1 MENQKDPLIRI
12 KDVTYEYVKEEEQT
26 RIRALESVSL
36 DVEKGS
42 FISITGKNGS
52 GKSTLAKNINGLLV
66 PTMGSITVKGLD
78 TREDE
83 NIWDIRHTVGMV
95 FQNPDNQIVSSI
107 VEDDVAFGPENMGVP
122 TDEIRQRVDDALK
135 AVGMYEHRA
144 KAPHLLSGGQKQRI
158 AIAGVVAMKPE
169 CIVFDEPT
177 ALLDPKGRRDV
188 MEIIHSLHEEGITVL
203 LITHFME
210 EAVQADR
217 MIVMDEGKIAI
228 DKPPREIF
236 DEQEKLEELD
246 LAMPVSI
253 ELASGLR
260 KAGINIP
267 KDVIGTEE
275 LVDSICRYR

>member
-1 MENQKDPLIRI
+1 MTGSSDPIIRI
-12 KDVTYEYVKEEEQT
+12 NDVTYEYVKEEEQA
-26 RIRALESVSL
+26 RVRALDGVSL

-122 TDEIRQRVDDALK
+122 TEEIRGRVDEALK
-135 AVGMYEHRA
+135 AVGMYDHRA

-177 ALLDPKGRRDV
+177 ALLDPKGRKDV
-188 MEIIHSLHEEGITVL
+188 MEIIHSLHKEGITVL

-210 EAVQADR
+210 EAIQADR
-217 MIVMDEGKIAI
+217 MIVMDGGKIAI
-228 DKPPREIF
+228 DRPPREIF
-236 DEQEKLEELD
+236 HEQDKLEELD

-260 KAGINIP
+260 KAGIDIP

-275 LVDSICRYR
+275 LVDSICQYR

>member
-1 MENQKDPLIRI
+1 MTSSSDPIIRI
-12 KDVTYEYVKEEEQT
+12 NDVTYEYVKEEEQT
-26 RIRALESVSL
+26 RVRALDGVTL

-122 TDEIRQRVDDALK
+122 TEEIRGRVDEALK
-135 AVGMYEHRA
+135 AVGMYDHRA

-177 ALLDPKGRRDV
+177 ALLDPKGRKDV
-188 MEIIHSLHEEGITVL
+188 MEIIHSLHKEGITVL

-210 EAVQADR
+210 EAIQADR
-217 MIVMDEGKIAI
+217 MIVMDGGKIAI
-228 DKPPREIF
+228 DRPPSEIF
-236 DEQEKLEELD
+236 HEQDKLEELD

-260 KAGINIP
+260 KAGIDIP

-275 LVDSICRYR
+275 LVDSICQYR

>member
-1 MENQKDPLIRI
+1 MTGSSDPIIRI
-12 KDVTYEYVKEEEQT
+12 NDVTYEYVKEEEQT
-26 RIRALESVSL
+26 RVRALDGVTL

-122 TDEIRQRVDDALK
+122 TEEIRGRVDEALK
-135 AVGMYEHRA
+135 AVGMYDHRA

-177 ALLDPKGRRDV
+177 ALLDPKGRKDV
-188 MEIIHSLHEEGITVL
+188 MEIIHSLHKEGITVL

-210 EAVQADR
+210 EAIQADR
-217 MIVMDEGKIAI
+217 MIVMDGGKIAI
-228 DKPPREIF
+228 DRPPREIF
-236 DEQEKLEELD
+236 HEQDKLEELD

-260 KAGINIP
+260 KAGIDIP

-275 LVDSICRYR
+275 LVDSICQYR

>member
-1 MENQKDPLIRI
+1 MTGSSDPIIRI
-12 KDVTYEYVKEEEQT
+12 NDVTYEYVKEEEQT
-26 RIRALESVSL
+26 RVRALDGVTL

-122 TDEIRQRVDDALK
+122 TEEIRGRVDEALK
-135 AVGMYEHRA
+135 AVGMYDHRA
-144 KAPHLLSGGQKQRI
+144 NAPHLLSGGQKQRI

-177 ALLDPKGRRDV
+177 ALLDPKGRKDV
-188 MEIIHSLHEEGITVL
+188 MEIIHSLHKEGITVL

-210 EAVQADR
+210 EAIQADR
-217 MIVMDEGKIAI
+217 MIVMDGGKIAI
-228 DKPPREIF
+228 DRPPREIF
-236 DEQEKLEELD
+236 HEQDKLEELD

-260 KAGINIP
+260 KAGIDIP

-275 LVDSICRYR
+275 LVDSICQYR

>member
-1 MENQKDPLIRI
+1 MTGSSDPIIRI
-12 KDVTYEYVKEEEQT
+12 NDVTYEYVKEEEQT
-26 RIRALESVSL
+26 RVRALDGVTL

-122 TDEIRQRVDDALK
+122 TEEIRGRVDEALK
-135 AVGMYEHRA
+135 AVGMYDHRA

-177 ALLDPKGRRDV
+177 ALLDPKGRKDV
-188 MEIIHSLHEEGITVL
+188 MEIIHSLHKEGITVL

-210 EAVQADR
+210 EAIQADR
-217 MIVMDEGKIAI
+217 MIVMDGGKIAI
-228 DKPPREIF
+228 DRPPREIF
-236 DEQEKLEELD
+236 HEQDKLEELD

-260 KAGINIP
+260 KAGIDIP

-275 LVDSICRYR
+275 LVDSICQFR

>member
-1 MENQKDPLIRI
+1 M
-12 KDVTYEYVKEEEQT
+12 
-26 RIRALESVSL
+26 
-36 DVEKGS
+36 
-42 FISITGKNGS
+42 
-52 GKSTLAKNINGLLV
+52 
-66 PTMGSITVKGLD
+66 KGLD

-122 TDEIRQRVDDALK
+122 TEEIRGRVDEALK
-135 AVGMYEHRA
+135 AVGMYDHRA

-177 ALLDPKGRRDV
+177 ALLDPKGRKDV
-188 MEIIHSLHEEGITVL
+188 MEIIHSLHKEGITVL

-210 EAVQADR
+210 EAIQADR
-217 MIVMDEGKIAI
+217 MIVMDGGKIAI
-228 DKPPREIF
+228 DRPPREIF
-236 DEQEKLEELD
+236 HEQDKLEELD

-260 KAGINIP
+260 KAGIDIP
-267 KDVIGTEE
+267 KDIIGTEE
-275 LVDSICRYR
+275 LVDSICQYR

>member
-1 MENQKDPLIRI
+1 MTSSSDPIIRI
-12 KDVTYEYVKEEEQT
+12 NDVTYEYVKEEEQT
-26 RIRALESVSL
+26 RVRALDGVTL

-122 TDEIRQRVDDALK
+122 TEEIRGRVDEALK
-135 AVGMYEHRA
+135 AVGMYDHRA

-177 ALLDPKGRRDV
+177 ALLDPKGRKDV
-188 MEIIHSLHEEGITVL
+188 MEIIHSLHKEGITVL

-210 EAVQADR
+210 EAIQADR
-217 MIVMDEGKIAI
+217 MIVMDGGKIAI
-228 DKPPREIF
+228 DRPPREIF
-236 DEQEKLEELD
+236 HEQDKLEELD

-260 KAGINIP
+260 KAGIDIP

-275 LVDSICRYR
+275 LVDSICQYR

>member
-1 MENQKDPLIRI
+1 MTGSSDPIIRI
-12 KDVTYEYVKEEEQT
+12 NDVTYEYVKEEEQAKV
-26 RIRALESVSL
+26 RALDGVSL

-122 TDEIRQRVDDALK
+122 TEEIRGRVDEALK
-135 AVGMYEHRA
+135 AVGMYDHRA

-177 ALLDPKGRRDV
+177 ALLDPKGRKDV
-188 MEIIHSLHEEGITVL
+188 MEIIHSLHKEGITVL

-210 EAVQADR
+210 EAIQADR
-217 MIVMDEGKIAI
+217 MIVMDGGKIAI
-228 DKPPREIF
+228 DRPPREIF
-236 DEQEKLEELD
+236 HEQDKLEELD

-260 KAGINIP
+260 KAGIDIP
-267 KDVIGTEE
+267 KDVIGTDE
-275 LVDSICRYR
+275 LVDSICQYR

>member
-1 MENQKDPLIRI
+1 MTGSSDPIIRI
-12 KDVTYEYVKEEEQT
+12 NDVTYEYVKEEEQA
-26 RIRALESVSL
+26 RVRALDGVSL

-122 TDEIRQRVDDALK
+122 TEEIRGRVDEALK
-135 AVGMYEHRA
+135 AVGMYDHRA

-177 ALLDPKGRRDV
+177 ALLDPKGRKDV
-188 MEIIHSLHEEGITVL
+188 MEIIHSLHKEGITVL

-210 EAVQADR
+210 EAIQADR
-217 MIVMDEGKIAI
+217 MIVMDGGKIAI
-228 DKPPREIF
+228 DRPPREIF
-236 DEQEKLEELD
+236 HEQDKLEELD

-260 KAGINIP
+260 KAGIDIP
-267 KDVIGTEE
+267 KDVIGTDE
-275 LVDSICRYR
+275 LVDSICQYR